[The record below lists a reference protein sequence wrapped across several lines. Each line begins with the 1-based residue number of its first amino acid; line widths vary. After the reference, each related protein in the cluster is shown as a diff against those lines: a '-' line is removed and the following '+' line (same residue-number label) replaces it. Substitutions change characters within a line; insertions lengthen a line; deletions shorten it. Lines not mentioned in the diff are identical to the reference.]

1 MKSYHLIEVKYL
13 GATNTRGSKAKIT
26 SLRFPND
33 SLTVSLDYQY
43 SQIRDQAIDLLNSF
57 GFKISGYGY
66 DEKKGTTILTS
77 EVFEPIKELKGA
89 IKLSEKAKSG
99 RAWQKD
105 HYNFNPAEK
114 WEKKPAKRKVKA
126 RNVTTRKKY

>member
-43 SQIRDQAIDLLNSF
+43 NNIRDQAIDLLNGF

-66 DEKKGTTILTS
+66 DEKKGVFILTS
-77 EVFEPIKELKGA
+77 EIFEPIKELKGA
-89 IKLSEKAKSG
+89 IKLSEKKG

-105 HYNFNPAEK
+105 HYNFNAAEK
-114 WEKKPAKRKVKA
+114 WEVKPKKRKVPA
-126 RNVTTRKKY
+126 RNVRKTKKRY